1 MYSVYAF
8 ARTADN
14 IADSKYLKPQDKI
27 EKLDEMG
34 ELVLQFDETAV
45 KNDMHFRN
53 IFTAL
58 TDTINSLSL
67 DKQDFL
73 DLLRA
78 FRQDAVKGGYERFED
93 ILEYSRYSANPVGRL
108 VLQIFGYG
116 KEKNEEL
123 YRMSGDICTALQLAN
138 FWQDVSRDMKM
149 NRVYIPE
156 ELMRKYNY
164 TKDQLFESVEN
175 DNFKRLMS
183 HLVDETYLLFESGR
197 ALPSRLKGRL
207 KYELRAIITGGMSI
221 LDMIRKENYK
231 VLSRRVKISPVRKF
245 RILIKSIFY
254 V

>member
-27 EKLDEMG
+27 EKLEEMG
-34 ELVLQFDETAV
+34 EMVSEFDEARV

-58 TDTINSLSL
+58 TDTISALSLS
-67 DKQDFL
+67 KQDFY

-78 FRQDAVKGGYERFED
+78 FRQDAVKSSYERFED
-93 ILEYSRYSANPVGRL
+93 ILEYSKYSANPVGRL
-108 VLQIFGYG
+108 VLQIFGYERERYG
-116 KEKNEEL
+116 EL
-123 YRMSGDICTALQLAN
+123 YKMSDDICTALQLAN
-138 FWQDVSRDMKM
+138 FWQDVSRDMRM

-156 ELMRKYNY
+156 DLMKKYNY

-183 HLVDETYLLFESGR
+183 HLADETEALFKSGK
-197 ALPSRLKGRL
+197 ALPSHLKGRL
-207 KYELRAIITGGMSI
+207 KYELRAIINGGMSV
-221 LDMIRKENYK
+221 LKMIRKEKYK
-231 VLSRRVKISPVRKF
+231 VLSRRVKIKPARKLL
-245 RILIKSIFY
+245 ILIKSLFY